1 MKAASSLAQH
11 SMEFGSKPNKKDSKN
26 LNKRHSGIM
35 KAASKLAKESL
46 LDQVAEANVD
56 EATRMKK
63 EMGYEKGGSK
73 KPTGPKAK
81 DAALDAIKAKYKG
94 QIMRTGSKQEKKVK
108 GAKPSGGGKF
118 KMMADKKKKLDTA
131 AKKAGYKST
140 QDYVNVKAR
149 TDGGLGT

>member
-1 MKAASSLAQH
+1 MQKEFKKKYGKKA
-11 SMEFGSKPNKKDSKN
+11 
-26 LNKRHSGIM
+26 
-35 KAASKLAKESL
+35 
-46 LDQVAEANVD
+46 
-56 EATRMKK
+56 T
-63 EMGYEKGGSK
+63 
-73 KPTGPKAK
+73 
-81 DAALDAIKAKYKG
+81 ALDAVKQEYKG